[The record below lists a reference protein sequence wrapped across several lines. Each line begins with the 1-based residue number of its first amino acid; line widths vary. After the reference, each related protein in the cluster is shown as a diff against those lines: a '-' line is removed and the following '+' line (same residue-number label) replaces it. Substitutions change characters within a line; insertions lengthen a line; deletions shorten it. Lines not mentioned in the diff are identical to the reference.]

1 MAGAGGRRSCVPG
14 ACAPFFQAPGQL
26 AASAYLDRYQRAQL
40 MGLLSRG
47 LTGLAP
53 PPRKASSRDA
63 AVQVNPRRDSS
74 VQCSLGRLT
83 LQRRNRDPGGPPGGP
98 ELGSTP
104 SRAPRSGRFPR
115 PVAVYSP
122 VTSRRVPKLGEK
134 DAGDAG
140 QPGAS
145 PTSTPRSPDS
155 RGAEGGDPEKRPETA
170 GDVAT
175 PGRAPSS
182 PEQPASPP
190 PPEDEHEA
198 GKEEPEPQILEPGP
212 RLRFQ
217 VSPSLSPAQV
227 GRWCGC

>member
-1 MAGAGGRRSCVPG
+1 MPG
-14 ACAPFFQAPGQL
+14 SCAPFFHAPGQL

-83 LQRRNRDPGGPPGGP
+83 LQRRTRDPGGPPGGP
-98 ELGSTP
+98 ELGSPP
-104 SRAPRSGRFPR
+104 SRVPRPGRFPR
-115 PVAVYSP
+115 SVAVYSP
-122 VTSRRVPKLGEK
+122 VTSHRVPKLREK
-134 DAGDAG
+134 AAGDAG

-145 PTSTPRSPDS
+145 PTPRPSSPDA
-155 RGAEGGDPEKRPETA
+155 GAAEGGGPEKRTETA
-170 GDVAT
+170 GDVAA

-190 PPEDEHEA
+190 PPGKDEKEA
-198 GKEEPEPQILEPGP
+198 GEEEPEPQILEPGP